1 MLYGKR
7 GGSPPWTQLSDKSS
21 PWCPVTTL
29 TAFTF
34 LTQPPAGRKRPSVV
48 LTMFHATLGSL
59 GVSSGAI
66 VGAKEQLHGGLSTI
80 ALILSFSTLPFV
92 FTVIFFMSTRWFW
105 NELYLLPQ
113 TENYFKVTKLPACH
127 IARDP
132 VTSMESMSQLY
143 RMILGLILGQRLD
156 PVTLEWLGTDWINR
170 QGQTAQAIELR
181 VQQRS
186 WTIPGN
192 KDSLKYG
199 PAFGLQARNKTVMGQ
214 NGHLW
219 RPGLRIPLFSSG
231 MLSLTSR

>member
-59 GVSSGAI
+59 RVSSGAI

-113 TENYFKVTKLPACH
+113 RITLKWPSYLLV
-127 IARDP
+127 
-132 VTSMESMSQLY
+132 
-143 RMILGLILGQRLD
+143 ILQG
-156 PVTLEWLGTDWINR
+156 TL
-170 QGQTAQAIELR
+170 
-181 VQQRS
+181 S
-186 WTIPGN
+186 P
-192 KDSLKYG
+192 
-199 PAFGLQARNKTVMGQ
+199 
-214 NGHLW
+214 LW
-219 RPGLRIPLFSSG
+219 RVWVNCMGWYRG
-231 MLSLTSR
+231 WSLAKG